1 MILLAD
7 LTQWLGLG
15 CGALILVWV
24 VFRRRLSMLRR
35 FYDPPT
41 STSAARIRPASS
53 GPVHLPADP
62 TVGLMDAPASVVR
75 WEVGMHE
82 LAREL
87 RAELDCKM
95 AAMQSLLV
103 QAQEESM
110 RLAAA
115 IDRAEQLG
123 IAPVKDTMQA
133 IAQLGESCPP
143 VVAELERRLA
153 VMAPEVGQ
161 RKGFNQELAAKI
173 YALADEGRNARTIAQ
188 QLGAPIGDIEFA
200 LGLRSPTSSAGGSKT

>member
-7 LTQWLGLG
+7 SMQWLGLG
-15 CGALILVWV
+15 CGALMLMWV

-35 FYDPPT
+35 FYEPAD
-41 STSAARIRPASS
+41 STPAARIRPSS
-53 GPVHLPADP
+53 GGPVHLPADP
-62 TVGLMDAPASVVR
+62 TVGLMDAPATVVR

-95 AAMQSLLV
+95 AAMQSLIV
-103 QAQEESM
+103 QAHEESN
-110 RLAAA
+110 RLTAV
-115 IDRAEQLG
+115 IERAERLG

-143 VVAELERRLA
+143 VVAEIERRLA
-153 VMAPEVGQ
+153 AMAPDVGQ
-161 RKGFNQELAAKI
+161 PQGFNQELAEKI
-173 YALADEGRNARTIAQ
+173 YALADEGRNARMIAQ
-188 QLGAPIGDIEFA
+188 QLRAPIGDIEFA